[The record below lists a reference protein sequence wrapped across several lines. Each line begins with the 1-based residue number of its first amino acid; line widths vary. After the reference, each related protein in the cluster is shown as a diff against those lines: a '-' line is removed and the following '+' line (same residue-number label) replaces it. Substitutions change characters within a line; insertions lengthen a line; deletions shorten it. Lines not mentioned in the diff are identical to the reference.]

1 MKTQKTELVL
11 LLVICTIN
19 CVNISKQDGV
29 EELKKTSWGKI
40 AWNLSQLAFSGD
52 SALKELADV
61 LTSVTEQVKD
71 LRHDHEFTSDKA
83 INVYVSKNE
92 KLDLGIDE
100 TVTFI
105 ARNTDYLD
113 SQMHDYIVS
122 INKRLENLDQNVKE
136 NRKQL
141 EYLTFTRQKEN
152 EKFLDTLLQYEHMVA
167 QVDMCIALLQGIF
180 ANEQF
185 IQVDRVKIIT
195 RKIFAATM
203 LIGGIDMKELLETTE
218 SAQYTDTRVQKY
230 ILEAFNNLRKQF
242 IDHKN
247 SDIAYDAEQQ
257 KEYEDQKHQLDG
269 ELLIFKKDIAELI
282 YNLSVA
288 EEKIRQIKDDIES
301 NRKDQE
307 FYQKE
312 KEFIN
317 NGRQIEEK
325 WKSKLIQEYNNQLL
339 SIEKAMNLISQP
351 DFWARNDQIKLN
363 Y

>member
-11 LLVICTIN
+11 LLLICTIN
-19 CVNISKQDGV
+19 CVSISKQDGV

-71 LRHDHEFTSDKA
+71 LRHDHEFASDKA
-83 INVYVSKNE
+83 INVYDSKRE
-92 KLDLGIDE
+92 QLDLEIDE

-113 SQMHDYIVS
+113 TQMHDYIVN
-122 INKRLENLDQNVKE
+122 INKRLENLDKNVQE

-141 EYLTFTRQKEN
+141 EYLTFTRQKQN
-152 EKFLDTLLQYEHMVA
+152 EKFLDTLSQYEHMVA

-180 ANEQF
+180 ANEEF

-218 SAQYTDTRVQKY
+218 SAKYTDTRVQKY

-282 YNLSVA
+282 YNLSVT

-307 FYQKE
+307 FYSKE

-325 WKSKLIQEYNNQLL
+325 WKSKIIQGIQQ
-339 SIEKAMNLISQP
+339 SIIIHRESHEFNKP
-351 DFWARNDQIKLN
+351 T
-363 Y
+363 